1 MQALAGLA
9 ATDFAAAG
17 SPEGKAWMAALPS
30 LLRDLARQ
38 WDLTTDGGLLG
49 SFRAAPGCC
58 LPRTLVYIILYTWRL
73 GYEGDVDV
81 GVPGQLR
88 GHA

>member
-30 LLRDLARQ
+30 LASVHRIGPNPASSMR
-38 WDLTTDGGLLG
+38 
-49 SFRAAPGCC
+49 S
-58 LPRTLVYIILYTWRL
+58 
-73 GYEGDVDV
+73 
-81 GVPGQLR
+81 
-88 GHA
+88 